1 MSFAFAHPPRAANTT
16 RSAGPNDEGTAI
28 EEDARMARRMKFW
41 HPFRGALPG
50 LLAALAVG
58 AFLLGMLRTSPHSGV
73 HVGYHG
79 REAVLGNEAIAVSA
93 RHTVGGTRAPH
104 PFPTADWRGGTAMK
118 QRLLYLLLGAAL
130 LGHPR

>member
-1 MSFAFAHPPRAANTT
+1 
-16 RSAGPNDEGTAI
+16 
-28 EEDARMARRMKFW
+28 MARRMKFW

-58 AFLLGMLRTSPHSGV
+58 AFLLGLLRTSPHSGL
-73 HVGYHG
+73 HVGHHG
-79 REAVLGNEAIAVSA
+79 REAVL
-93 RHTVGGTRAPH
+93 GGTRAPH

>member
-1 MSFAFAHPPRAANTT
+1 
-16 RSAGPNDEGTAI
+16 
-28 EEDARMARRMKFW
+28 
-41 HPFRGALPG
+41 
-50 LLAALAVG
+50 V
-58 AFLLGMLRTSPHSGV
+58 
-73 HVGYHG
+73 
-79 REAVLGNEAIAVSA
+79 VLGNEAIAVSG

>member
-1 MSFAFAHPPRAANTT
+1 
-16 RSAGPNDEGTAI
+16 
-28 EEDARMARRMKFW
+28 MARRMKFW

-104 PFPTADWRGGTAMK
+104 PFPTADWRGDTAMK
-118 QRLLYLLLGAAL
+118 RRLLSLLLGAGL

>member
-1 MSFAFAHPPRAANTT
+1 
-16 RSAGPNDEGTAI
+16 
-28 EEDARMARRMKFW
+28 MARRMKFW

-73 HVGYHG
+73 HVGHHG
-79 REAVLGNEAIAVSA
+79 REVVLGNEAIAVSG

-104 PFPTADWRGGTAMK
+104 PFPTADWRGGSAMK
-118 QRLLYLLLGAAL
+118 QRLLYLLLGGAL